1 MERCAL
7 RSLLGEKCIMLL
19 TGLAVVNLLILLYVV
34 YLIFGLCHD
43 LNDLA
48 GTFAGKADALEK
60 RMAAV
65 EDALRPSRGS
75 LPKKS

>member
-1 MERCAL
+1 
-7 RSLLGEKCIMLL
+7 
-19 TGLAVVNLLILLYVV
+19 LIPLYVV
-34 YLIFGLCHD
+34 YLIFGLYHD

-60 RMAAV
+60 RMPAV